1 MCRDSRVFSPHCQ
14 PRTEDPVLLYLDIE
28 TIADANLPLDLF
40 VSKAALQGWPVEK
53 YAALSPVL
61 ARIVCVG
68 VATEDWSEAL
78 TGSEESILRGLE
90 APLGHA
96 KQLVTFFGKGFD
108 LPVLWAAYRRHGMAV
123 PKFLE
128 NERTCKPWESMHVDL
143 CEILSWN
150 GKARRPSLQEACVAF
165 GVNDPKGS
173 GDGGNVQQLWQAGK
187 IQEIADYCVRDLVA
201 TRELHKRLT
210 QTKGGG

>member
-1 MCRDSRVFSPHCQ
+1 M
-14 PRTEDPVLLYLDIE
+14 LLYLDIE

-68 VATEDWSEAL
+68 VATEEGEWAFTGTEAAILSQTAEAL
-78 TGSEESILRGLE
+78 ATARTVVG
-90 APLGHA
+90 
-96 KQLVTFFGKGFD
+96 FGIRHFD
-108 LPVLWAAYRRHGMAV
+108 CPTLWAAYLRHAMPV
-123 PKFLE
+123 PRILRDAKE
-128 NERTCKPWESMHVDL
+128 TKPWESPVLDL
-143 CEILSWN
+143 CDELAWK
-150 GKARRPSLQEACVAF
+150 GKRPSLQEACIGF
-165 GVNDPKGS
+165 GVSDPKGA

-210 QTKGGG
+210 YRPAA